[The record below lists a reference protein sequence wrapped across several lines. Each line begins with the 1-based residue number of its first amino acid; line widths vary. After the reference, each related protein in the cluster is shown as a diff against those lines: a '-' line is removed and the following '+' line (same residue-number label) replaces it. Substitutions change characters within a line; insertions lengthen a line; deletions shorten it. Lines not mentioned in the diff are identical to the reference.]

1 MTKEGEVGKGSIV
14 IYQGKGGT
22 AKLEVKLEKET
33 VWLTQKQIADLF
45 KTDRSVITK
54 HLGNIFKSGELRENS
69 VCAKIAHTA
78 ADGKTYET
86 RFYNLDIIISVG
98 YRVNS
103 HRATQFRIWATR
115 VLKSYLI
122 KGYALNEKRLLE
134 QGVKLKELQTAISFI
149 NSKSSH
155 PEMTGRER
163 LLLDLVNEY
172 SNSLTLLHQF
182 DNKALEIYGR
192 KRPSYVLTYDGSKGF
207 IEEIRGKLNQK
218 GEASG
223 LFGQEISHKL
233 DGIIGA
239 LYQTFDKKELYRS
252 VEEKA
257 AHLLY
262 FVIKDHPFGD
272 GNKRIG
278 SLLFIS
284 YLDRNDYLRR
294 ENGEKKITDT
304 TIVALALLVATS
316 HPSEKDVMIKII
328 TNLLK

>member
-1 MTKEGEVGKGSIV
+1 MHFPFSDKPVSI
-14 IYQGKGGT
+14 Y
-22 AKLEVKLEKET
+22 
-33 VWLTQKQIADLF
+33 DL
-45 KTDRSVITK
+45 DV
-54 HLGNIFKSGELRENS
+54 
-69 VCAKIAHTA
+69 
-78 ADGKTYET
+78 
-86 RFYNLDIIISVG
+86 IISVG

-103 HRATQFRIWATR
+103 IRATQFRIWATK
-115 VLKSYLI
+115 VLKGYLI
-122 KGYALNEKRLLE
+122 KGYALNEKRLQE
-134 QGVKLKELQTAISFI
+134 QGIKLKELQTAISFI

-155 PEMTGRER
+155 PELTGREK

-182 DNKALEIYGR
+182 DNEELEVYGR
-192 KRPSYVLTYDGSKGF
+192 NRPSYVLTYDESKGF
-207 IEEIRGKLNQK
+207 IEEVRGKLQQK

-223 LFGQEISHKL
+223 LFGQEISHKF
-233 DGIIGA
+233 DGTIGA
-239 LYQTFDKKELYRS
+239 LYQTFDKKELYQS

-262 FVIKDHPFGD
+262 LVIKDHPFGD

-294 ENGEKKITDT
+294 ESGEKKIADT